1 MQTSEG
7 ASGGEPVRVVA
18 AVIRRGGDLLVC
30 QRPLHKRHGGM
41 WEFPGGKCEPGESDA
56 DALRRE
62 IREELGAEVTAVGEP
77 EFEAADAGAPFLIV
91 FVPVE
96 IRGEPEVHE
105 HVGLVWGTAEK
116 VAGLPLAPSDERY
129 VAYLLN
135 CAGETAGGS
144 AHAS

>member
-62 IREELGAEVTAVGEP
+62 IREELGVEVTAVGEP
-77 EFEAADAGAPFLIV
+77 EFEAADEGSPFLIV

-96 IRGEPEVHE
+96 IRGEPEAHE
-105 HVGLVWGTAEK
+105 HERLLWDTAEQI
-116 VAGLPLAPSDERY
+116 ARLQLAPSDRRF
-129 VAYLLN
+129 VAHLLDDRQ
-135 CAGETAGGS
+135 EHRRTGS
-144 AHAS
+144 TT